1 MNCVRCCANRLSRLL
16 PSASIPLT
24 SERSITTARPRKV
37 EEAVFQDCPK
47 SVAPAPSNAP
57 ISLNLNASGPS
68 WR

>member
-1 MNCVRCCANRLSRLL
+1 MNCARSCANRLSKLL
-16 PSASIPLT
+16 PSPSIQLT
-24 SERSITTARPRKV
+24 SERSITTARPRNV

-47 SVAPAPSNAP
+47 SVAPAPSNSP